1 MKAHIPLAALLG
13 FCITAHAICSLPG
26 ASFGISSPSFI
37 NGSTRRWNVYNTVCA
52 VVDELNTTGNP
63 CDQGIFGCSTA
74 PIFFDQYTDRIMKL
88 VYPCLK
94 DPNAEACGNDTI
106 SVCVR

>member
-26 ASFGISSPSFI
+26 ASFGIPGPGSI
-37 NGSTRRWNVYNTVCA
+37 NGSTRWNVYNTVCA
-52 VVDELNTTGNP
+52 VVDGLDTPGNP
-63 CDQGIFGCSTA
+63 CDAGRFGCSPA
-74 PIFFDQYTDRIMKL
+74 PIYFNQYTSSITGD
-88 VYPCLK
+88 VYTCVK